1 MSMTYLELLQR
12 VAEDTQPKK
21 IRIMNN
27 FYVWDGVDYQGE
39 GENKNNLARD
49 MSEWIVNAHAR
60 AHIIDEVVPIL
71 TEEETELLRWID
83 WITGGQIK
91 TVEKIEYSHDDMLNC
106 ERLVVRYQDKV
117 IGDTHQYLPNFMP
130 GTVFKGME
138 LERKYTREELD
149 L

>member
-1 MSMTYLELLQR
+1 MSMTYLDLLQR

-49 MSEWIVNAHAR
+49 LSEWIVNAHAR
-60 AHIIDEVVPIL
+60 AHIIDEVAPVL

-83 WITGGQIK
+83 WISGNQIK
-91 TVEKIEYSHDDMLNC
+91 TVQKITFSQDDQFTC
-106 ERLVVRYQDKV
+106 ERLVIRYQDKI
-117 IGDTHQYLPNFMP
+117 IGDTHQYLPNFLP

-138 LERKYTREELD
+138 LERKYTREELE